1 MKSFQTLF
9 ILAVTI
15 FTALPL
21 LAQKYNRE
29 VIDAEGQA
37 KLLGPCTREGLRKAP
52 YAEWFEANYGAYAP
66 QEELFQYCQSNLE
79 GVEIEIFLGTWCGD
93 SRREVPRFYKIMDQ
107 LGMPDTQLH
116 LIALDKESA
125 AYKQSPSH
133 EEVGK
138 LIHRVPT
145 FIVYRDGEEIGRIV
159 ETPHTSFEM
168 DLSQILQGLP
178 SAPNYKI
185 VPRLDQILEEH
196 GIPED
201 RKDLLNIAR
210 EIQHDSWND
219 RELNTYAYVLM
230 GRNEFEKA
238 IAVLTINAMLYR
250 NVANVW
256 DSLGEALGRNG
267 QFEEAISMYEVA
279 LELDPG
285 NENARDQ
292 IAKLK
297 ARL

>member
-1 MKSFQTLF
+1 MKSIRTLLL
-9 ILAVTI
+9 LAVSV
-15 FTALPL
+15 FVSLPL
-21 LAQKYNRE
+21 SAQEYNRE
-29 VIDAEGQA
+29 VTDAEGQA
-37 KLLGPCTREGLRKAP
+37 KLLGPCTREGLQKAP
-52 YAEWFEANYGAYAP
+52 YAEWFQANYEAYAP
-66 QEELFQYCQSNLE
+66 NEALFQYCQSNLD

-107 LGMPDTQLH
+107 LGMPDSQLH
-116 LIALDKESA
+116 LIALDNESA
-125 AYKQSPSH
+125 AYKQSPSD

-145 FIVYRDGEEIGRIV
+145 FIIYRDGEEVGRIV

-185 VPRLDQILEEH
+185 VPRLDQILETQ

-201 RKDLLNIAR
+201 RKELFEIAR
-210 EIQHDSWND
+210 AIQHDSWND
-219 RELNTYAYVLM
+219 GELNTYAYVLM

-297 ARL
+297 AKL